1 MNKEDFN
8 VNVKVS
14 GQYRCTVKRADGTIE
29 QGEWKNTIHA
39 NLLTLLATN
48 LETATDFALN
58 NLHDDYA
65 EQINNTEDGILIDTG
80 GDGTPGEGNTEQLYA
95 MACTIGAGSP
105 TYSRKV
111 TGVFSGK
118 AKTIY
123 NAWLGW
129 NFDDS
134 IGSYGDFTKV
144 FATPTSW
151 SNITLAAADTL
162 TIEWTISF
170 S

>member
-65 EQINNTEDGILIDTG
+65 EQINNTEDGIILDTVG
-80 GDGTPGEGNTEQLYA
+80 GGTPGEGDIQPYA

-111 TGVFSGK
+111 TGVFSGM

-129 NFDDS
+129 NFDD
-134 IGSYGDFTKV
+134 ITGMYGDFTKV

>member
-48 LETATDFALN
+48 LETATDFALD
-58 NLHDDYA
+58 NLHDDYT
-65 EQINNTEDGILIDTG
+65 EPMLNTEDGIILSSVV
-80 GDGTPGEGNTEQLYA
+80 DGTPGWGNTEQLHA

-118 AKTIY
+118 AKIIH

-129 NFDDS
+129 NFDDT
-134 IGSYGDFTKV
+134 IGIYGDFTKV